1 MLLHTRNTVM
11 QVHAKKEYRKR
22 KRMSLTKN
30 WITNFIDYIK
40 QSPIHFLIMDE
51 ILRRLCLNRVKPFK
65 SPRPELLH
73 KSILFSGFFECKH
86 SFIEK
91 PIITTEPAVP
101 SSQLLGLGSKL
112 YASSIQCMLIK
123 DFTWCKQSL
132 SRVRQHHTS
141 NRKALLEGWKEVEMK
156 KRNPWLPLTVMETLG
171 LSELP
176 KELFATHLYIDSP
189 LFDSVLTHIL
199 LLLSPTSVLFRNN
212 WYEVTSGLAS
222 PTEQVSFKISF
233 WHALFA
239 LAFVVSWTFSGL
251 TIRKKHVYINVTK
264 FNQQLMW
271 HDS

>member
-1 MLLHTRNTVM
+1 
-11 QVHAKKEYRKR
+11 
-22 KRMSLTKN
+22 
-30 WITNFIDYIK
+30 
-40 QSPIHFLIMDE
+40 
-51 ILRRLCLNRVKPFK
+51 
-65 SPRPELLH
+65 
-73 KSILFSGFFECKH
+73 
-86 SFIEK
+86 
-91 PIITTEPAVP
+91 
-101 SSQLLGLGSKL
+101 
-112 YASSIQCMLIK
+112 MLIK

-132 SRVRQHHTS
+132 SRVQQHHTS